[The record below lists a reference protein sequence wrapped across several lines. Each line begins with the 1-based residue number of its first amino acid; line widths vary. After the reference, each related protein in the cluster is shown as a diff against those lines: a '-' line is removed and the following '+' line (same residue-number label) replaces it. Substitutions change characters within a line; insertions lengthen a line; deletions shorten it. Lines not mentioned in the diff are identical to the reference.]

1 MESKTELR
9 RRLRRARAALD
20 PVQRHHAQK
29 RANQALK
36 PLIKRGKRIG
46 AYWAAG
52 SELDVHDFIVT
63 AQQRGARVYLPYI
76 APRGKRLWFT
86 PYPQANAR
94 PERTRARLPRIPQ
107 FTGRKIRAERLQL
120 LLLPLVGIDRN
131 GTRLGQGGGFYDATL
146 STFARSG
153 CAPRSVGVG
162 FACQICPPMPAQTHD
177 QRVQGFVCERGYT
190 RLAAGKHPSY
200 PFP

>member
-9 RRLRRARAALD
+9 HRLRRARAALD
-20 PVQRHHAQK
+20 PVQRRHAQK
-29 RANQALK
+29 RANQVLK

-52 SELDVHDFIVT
+52 SELDVHDFIVA

-94 PERTRARLPRIPQ
+94 PERTRARLPHIPQ
-107 FTGRKIRAERLQL
+107 FAGRKIRAERLQL

-131 GTRLGQGGGFYDATL
+131 GTRLGQGGGFYDDFKHLCPQRLRPPQRGRGFCL
-146 STFARSG
+146 SNLPAHARTT
-153 CAPRSVGVG
+153 PRPRRAG
-162 FACQICPPMPAQTHD
+162 FCL
-177 QRVQGFVCERGYT
+177 RT
-190 RLAAGKHPSY
+190 RLHALG
-200 PFP
+200 FR